1 MHTIIDGWILD
12 FFAYDKNIKKFTSQ
26 SLKVEEFDELA
37 DQMLIAPFTIYEEL
51 TSKTY
56 NMKYTVGF
64 IGCDQNEEM
73 EVFPV
78 QGYIVS

>member
-1 MHTIIDGWILD
+1 
-12 FFAYDKNIKKFTSQ
+12 
-26 SLKVEEFDELA
+26 
-37 DQMLIAPFTIYEEL
+37 MLIAPFTIYEEL